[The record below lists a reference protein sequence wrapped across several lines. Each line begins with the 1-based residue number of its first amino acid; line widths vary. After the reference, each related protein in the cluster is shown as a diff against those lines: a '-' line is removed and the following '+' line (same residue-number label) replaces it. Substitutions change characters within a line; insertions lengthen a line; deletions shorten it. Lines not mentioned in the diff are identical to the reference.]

1 MTEQEFLQ
9 QQKYPWFNWNS
20 NDHISAFLYG
30 GIVYEEAKEHDG
42 FYKTG
47 LKKGQ
52 IKYKNVKIP
61 HHFPRMVSPLPKS
74 EMGKENVFSTAEGTL
89 KKLKGPF
96 AKKYVPLIQQLSK
109 VDKLI
114 GTYYEG
120 LPALNKEMDWEQGM
134 LFPSYNMCVTQT
146 GRLSSSKPN
155 GQNLAGDVS
164 DIIVSRYND

>member
-1 MTEQEFLQ
+1 MTEQEFLGL
-9 QQKYPWFNWNS
+9 QKYPWFNWNS
-20 NDHISAFLYG
+20 NDHLSALLYG
-30 GIVYEEAKEHDG
+30 GVVVEKTKVHDG

-52 IKYKNVKIP
+52 IKFKNVEIL
-61 HHFPRMVSPLPKS
+61 HQFPRMVQPLPKS

-89 KKLKGPF
+89 KKLKGTF
-96 AKKYVPLIQQLSK
+96 AKKYVPLIQKLAK

-114 GTYYEG
+114 GTYYQG
-120 LPALNKEMDWEQGM
+120 LPELNKEMDWQPGF
-134 LFPSYNMCVTQT
+134 LYPGYNMCVTQT